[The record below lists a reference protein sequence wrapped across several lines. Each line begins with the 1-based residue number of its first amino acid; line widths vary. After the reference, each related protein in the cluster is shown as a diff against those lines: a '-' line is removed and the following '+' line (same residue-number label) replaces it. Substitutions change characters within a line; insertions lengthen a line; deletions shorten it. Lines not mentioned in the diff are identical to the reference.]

1 MVITINNLLLTK
13 TTGDE
18 KIGFL
23 SFFESNKDI
32 PFEIKRIYYTYNVPV
47 NTKRGMHA
55 HKELNQVLW
64 CPYGEIEVI
73 LDNGR
78 EKKNYLLNS
87 PDKALL
93 VGKGIWHEMLWKKE
107 NSVLCVAASE
117 YYDENDYIRDY
128 NEFLKYVKEGYWKD
142 ENKF

>member
-1 MVITINNLLLTK
+1 MIIINKLLKIK
-13 TTGDE
+13 TTGDK

-23 SFFESNKDI
+23 SFFESSKDI

-93 VGKGIWHEMLWKKE
+93 VGKGIWREMYWKKE

-128 NEFLKYVKEGYWKD
+128 DEFLKYVKEGYWNN
-142 ENKF
+142 ENKL